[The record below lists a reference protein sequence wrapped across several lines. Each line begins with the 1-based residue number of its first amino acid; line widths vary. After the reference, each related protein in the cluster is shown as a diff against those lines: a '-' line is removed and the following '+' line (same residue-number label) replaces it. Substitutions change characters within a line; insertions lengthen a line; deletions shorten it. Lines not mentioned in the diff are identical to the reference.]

1 MSNFFKCISL
11 LLIVGVTGCQSYHP
25 VPLDSGSVQRALKSP
40 DEQALQLAAQKLHHP
55 LLQPV
60 PLDFNAGLSPDTAAV
75 LAVLLNPSLRAL
87 RDERGL
93 AQAQLQQ
100 AGLLP
105 NPQLTYSLD
114 QPAFGSTAGTVSAYG
129 LGLSWDTQQLITR
142 SARVQAA
149 QRQRKAVDLNIAWQE
164 WQVAESAKTAVYQL
178 VVLEQQT
185 ALVTGMDQRLAKNLD
200 LVRKAAKA
208 GQITDLDLSA
218 AETAASQAHANR
230 LVLDKQTVQQRL
242 ELNRL
247 LGLPPQSPIKL
258 QTDILLPTQL
268 EVPSALVLGAGLEQR
283 RLDLV
288 ALQQGYASQEA
299 TVRAAI
305 LGQFPKL
312 NLGVNRARD
321 TGNVGTMGFG
331 VGLELPVFDRSQG
344 VIAQERATRQKLFDE
359 YVNRVFEARA
369 EIARLVAEAESLN
382 EQIQTA
388 TAANA
393 SLERLEQAYR
403 TALNSGQAD
412 VLSYYTA
419 WNNVTQN
426 RVAVLMLKE
435 QLLQTRIALE
445 LASGRYRLDAG
456 GTSPVPSFSPTK
468 EIK

>member
-1 MSNFFKCISL
+1 MIDFFKYIIL
-11 LLIVGVTGCQSYHP
+11 LLVVGVTGCQSYHP
-25 VPLDSGSVQRALKSP
+25 VPLDSTSVQRALKPP
-40 DEQALQLAAQKLHHP
+40 DERTLELAAQQLHHP
-55 LLQPV
+55 LLKPV
-60 PLDFNAGLSPDTAAV
+60 QLDFNAGLSPDTAAV

-149 QRQRKAVDLNIAWQE
+149 QRQRKAVDLDIAWQE
-164 WQVAESAKTAVYQL
+164 WQVAETAKTAVYQL

-185 ALVTGMDQRLAKNLD
+185 ALVAGMDQRLAKNLD
-200 LVRKAAKA
+200 LVRQAAKA
-208 GQITDLDLSA
+208 GQMTDLDLSA

-247 LGLPPQSPIKL
+247 LGLPAESPIKL
-258 QTDILLPTQL
+258 QADILLPTQL
-268 EVPSALVLGAGLEQR
+268 DVPSALALGAGLEQW

-288 ALQQGYASQEA
+288 ALQLGYASQEA

-305 LGQFPKL
+305 LAQFPKL

-369 EIARLVAEAESLN
+369 EIARLLAEAQSLN

-388 TAANA
+388 MAANA
-393 SLERLEQAYR
+393 GLERLEQAYR

-412 VLSYYTA
+412 ILSYYTA

-426 RVAVLMLKE
+426 RVAVLTLKE

-445 LASGRYRLDAG
+445 LASGLYRLDAG
-456 GTSPVPSFSPTK
+456 APSSVPASSPTK

>member
-288 ALQQGYASQEA
+288 ASQQGYASQEA